1 MMSLVSPR
9 AQRRV
14 QGRGSGPSTPCAPAW
29 GRWGHCWGQ
38 GQQWLLGAAGAHP
51 HSLGWKLL
59 CLAQQSP
66 QCDPPCAVAVPVPV
80 SLPGCGTSAGCQSPE
95 PKLCSWGCPLLP
107 CPALQELCCFSSFSL
122 IPFGRGCRDCAFWCL
137 LLISCQIFP
146 LENIVPQ
153 LSHARLC

>member
-1 MMSLVSPR
+1 MMMMMSLVSPR

-14 QGRGSGPSTPCAPAW
+14 QGRGSGPSMPCAPAW

-66 QCDPPCAVAVPVPV
+66 QCDRPCAVAVPVPV

-107 CPALQELCCFSSFSL
+107 CPA
-122 IPFGRGCRDCAFWCL
+122 GAL
-137 LLISCQIFP
+137 LLLLLFSHSFWAGVQGLCFLVLATDFLSDISPGKYCA
-146 LENIVPQ
+146 
-153 LSHARLC
+153 SA